1 MQSIYDNYRF
11 ENRKDNA
18 VAGYSC
24 LTKPKYSTL
33 VIPMGLVVNNHTDD
47 IYKESEPDVDYNMRM
62 GMGMETDRHMDFRSN
77 DTSET
82 SFPVINDAKFD
93 VLFYSVGKSLGKS
106 RSTKTRKNKSK
117 HDDER

>member
-24 LTKPKYSTL
+24 LSKPKYSTL
-33 VIPMGLVVNNHTDD
+33 VIPMGLVVNNHKDD
-47 IYKESEPDVDYNMRM
+47 IYKETESDVDYNMHM
-62 GMGMETDRHMDFRSN
+62 GMDTDHPMDFLSN
-77 DTSET
+77 DTSEN
-82 SFPVINDAKFD
+82 SFPVINDAKYD
-93 VLFYSVGKSLGKS
+93 VLFYSVGKSLGKP